1 MTSLDYIKLV
11 GIVPIFFILGPLLGI
26 MIKGQPGKQRVVFAI
41 MCFMTINGL
50 FGPGNWGLT
59 LASIETYR
67 GHTKGYHFY
76 FNHALAIGLI
86 VAKWLEDPKSFR
98 WVPPGLGLYLLY
110 CALSLLSI
118 INAPDKNYV
127 LMAAHKSIFVSL
139 IMLATY
145 NTLRN
150 DQDLQFFLRVMA
162 VTITWELFIC
172 IKSKYADGIYQVRGT
187 FEHQNPLAMYSV
199 LLGMMFMVT
208 GLGPAFPW
216 SNYMMFAFIVCG
228 VIVEF
233 TLSRG
238 ALVMFGVGAVGCVLA
253 SLADKITKR
262 RVMVTSIL
270 GILGGIGL
278 MLAID
283 TIISRFKDK
292 GNVASGELR
301 EVMKNACRAMVHD
314 HPLGIGWNN
323 YALVVNPPYPY
334 AEIYYDW
341 LRGKGQI
348 PDEDAANAV
357 VESHYYLLL
366 SETGYT
372 GLNSW
377 LLVIFVGLY
386 RNLRAAW
393 FFGHSFRRCLSLGI
407 FIGCALNYEQ
417 STLER
422 VLVQPRNLMMWMIVM
437 GVTARLE
444 VMRRE
449 AKAAA
454 KAAQT
459 LPAATTVA
467 A

>member
-1 MTSLDYIKLV
+1 MTSLDYIKLA
-11 GIVPIFFILGPLLGI
+11 GIGPIFLIFGPALGFWL
-26 MIKGQPGKQRVVFAI
+26 KGQPGKQRVLFAI

-76 FNHALAIGLI
+76 FNHALAIALI
-86 VAKWLEDPKSFR
+86 VAKWLEDPRSFR

-110 CALSLLSI
+110 CGLSLLSI
-118 INAPDKNYV
+118 VNAPDKNYV

-139 IMLATY
+139 LMVATF

-150 DQDLQFFLRVMA
+150 DEDLKYFLRVMA

-172 IKSKYADGIYQVRGT
+172 IKGKYADGIYQVRGT

-199 LLGMMFMVT
+199 LLGMIFIVT
-208 GLGPAFPW
+208 GLGPTFRW
-216 SNYMMFAFIVCG
+216 SNYMMVAFIICG

-238 ALVMFGVGAVGCVLA
+238 ALVMFGIGAVAAVLV
-253 SLADKITKR
+253 SLADKITRR
-262 RVMVTSIL
+262 RVLVTSVL

-278 MLAID
+278 MLALD
-283 TIISRFKDK
+283 TIVSRFNDK

-301 EVMKNACRAMVHD
+301 EVMKNACRAMVSD

-348 PDEDAANAV
+348 PNEDAPNSV

-366 SETGYT
+366 AETGYT

-377 LLVIFVGLY
+377 LLVIIVGLL

-393 FFGHSFRRCLSLGI
+393 FFGYSFRRCLSLGI

-422 VLVQPRNLMMWMIVM
+422 VLVQPRNLMMWMIIM
-437 GVTARLE
+437 GITARLE

-449 AKAAA
+449 GKAVIKAA
-454 KAAQT
+454 KAAKA
-459 LPAATTVA
+459 LSAAAT
-467 A
+467 

>member
-1 MTSLDYIKLV
+1 MTSLDYIKLA
-11 GIVPIFFILGPLLGI
+11 GIGPIFLILGPALGFW
-26 MIKGQPGKQRVVFAI
+26 IKGQPGKQRMVFAI

-76 FNHALAIGLI
+76 FNHALAIALI
-86 VAKWLEDPKSFR
+86 VAKWLEDPRSFR

-110 CALSLLSI
+110 CAMSLLSI
-118 INAPDKNYV
+118 VNAPDKNYV

-139 IMLATY
+139 LMIATF

-150 DQDLQFFLRVMA
+150 DEDLKYFLRVMA

-172 IKSKYADGIYQVRGT
+172 IKGKYADGIYQVRGT
-187 FEHQNPLAMYSV
+187 FEHQNPLAMYCV
-199 LLGMMFMVT
+199 LLGMIFIVT
-208 GLGPAFPW
+208 GLGPTFRW
-216 SNYMMFAFIVCG
+216 SNYMMVAFIICG

-238 ALVMFGVGAVGCVLA
+238 ALVMFGIGAVAAVLV
-253 SLADKITKR
+253 SLADKITRR
-262 RVMVTSIL
+262 RVLVTSVL

-278 MLAID
+278 MLALD
-283 TIISRFKDK
+283 TIISRFNDK

-301 EVMKNACRAMVHD
+301 EVMKNACRAMVSD

-348 PDEDAANAV
+348 PDEDAPNSV

-366 SETGYT
+366 AETGYT

-377 LLVIFVGLY
+377 LLVIFVGLI
-386 RNLRAAW
+386 RNLRCAW
-393 FFGHSFRRCLSLGI
+393 FFGYSFRRCLSLGI
-407 FIGCALNYEQ
+407 CIGCALNYEQ

-422 VLVQPRNLMMWMIVM
+422 VLVQPRNLMMWMIIM
-437 GVTARLE
+437 GITARLE
-444 VMRRE
+444 AMRRE
-449 AKAAA
+449 GKAAA
-454 KAAQT
+454 KAAKA
-459 LPAATTVA
+459 LSAAATT
-467 A
+467 